1 MLRVIKRHVPLPVK
15 KAIRRSLS
23 LLRTELPY
31 LEFHLTDH
39 CNLNCKGCA
48 HYSPMASDHY
58 ADLHQ
63 LEKDLQRLAQLF
75 RNIRLIRLMGG
86 EPLLHPD
93 VDRFI
98 RTTRSAFPKSR
109 IRIVTNGILLPQA
122 SQAFWDAC
130 RETNTSIDLTVYP
143 PAQEHVDDY
152 RALCEREG
160 VFISTRDVESF
171 VAHFNSKGDSQVD
184 KAFRL
189 CPIEY
194 YCRFLQDGHLY
205 PCAKPALV
213 HYFNE
218 SFDLKVTAD
227 EGIDIYSPSLSG
239 REVLMRLNKPIDT
252 CRWCSYDL
260 VPFAWE
266 TSNRVV
272 EDWDAEAHREKVG
285 SSV

>member
-1 MLRVIKRHVPLPVK
+1 MK

-58 ADLHQ
+58 ADLYQ

-109 IRIVTNGILLPQA
+109 IGIVTNGILLPQA

-130 RETNTSIDLTVYP
+130 R
-143 PAQEHVDDY
+143 
-152 RALCEREG
+152 
-160 VFISTRDVESF
+160 
-171 VAHFNSKGDSQVD
+171 
-184 KAFRL
+184 
-189 CPIEY
+189 
-194 YCRFLQDGHLY
+194 
-205 PCAKPALV
+205 
-213 HYFNE
+213 
-218 SFDLKVTAD
+218 
-227 EGIDIYSPSLSG
+227 
-239 REVLMRLNKPIDT
+239 
-252 CRWCSYDL
+252 
-260 VPFAWE
+260 
-266 TSNRVV
+266 
-272 EDWDAEAHREKVG
+272 
-285 SSV
+285 